1 MPKYKRTDQIHSM
14 KNFIVLGTLL
24 GILTTG
30 IARAQV
36 GGGQYVLN
44 SLDVLLAAKT
54 IACDLRIEAFVEGK
68 KYTAWGQYAEQ
79 ALPQVAP
86 STFLRSV
93 FRQELNFSMNPPKPH
108 DTEPNRMTVVC
119 YVSDDGNKHQRD
131 RYTAIGGVKS
141 GDTIDLKRIEARL
154 KAANK
159 EGEFRSI
166 SEVRYLG
173 GLAGMMRQIS
183 NFYEFSSPTQENLQ
197 DEETIPAWKLT
208 GTLKSIH
215 RKSLLEKF
223 GGLNKKG
230 HYPSDF
236 PSDIE
241 IWLGRHNDFPYQIR
255 FLRRTSERSS
265 QKTLLFQESFYKV
278 ALNSTPMLD
287 TGVNSQFTPLKF
299 PNDVFVR
306 DDTDNFM
313 STLGL

>member
-1 MPKYKRTDQIHSM
+1 MPEYKRADQIHSM

-24 GILTTG
+24 GILATG
-30 IARAQV
+30 VARAQV
-36 GGGQYVLN
+36 GGEQYVFN
-44 SLDVLLAAKT
+44 SLDVLLAANT
-54 IACDLRIEAFVEGK
+54 IECDLRIEAIVEGK

-79 ALPQVAP
+79 VLPQVA
-86 STFLRSV
+86 SNTFLRSV
-93 FRQELNFSMNPPKPH
+93 FRQELNFSMNPPKPR

-119 YVSDDGNKHQRD
+119 YVSEDRSKYQMD

-141 GDTIDLKRIEARL
+141 GVTLDVKKIEEKL

-159 EGEFRSI
+159 EGEFRHI
-166 SEVRYLG
+166 SEVRHLG
-173 GLAGMMRQIS
+173 GFAGMMRQIC
-183 NFYEFSSPTQENLQ
+183 NFYEFSLPTQENLQ
-197 DEETIPAWKLT
+197 DEGTIPAWKLS

-215 RKSLLEKF
+215 RKSLLDKF
-223 GGLNKKG
+223 GGLDKKG
-230 HYPSDF
+230 HYPTDF

-255 FLRRTSERSS
+255 YLRRTSERSS

-287 TGVNSQFTPLKF
+287 TGINSQFAPLKF

-313 STLGL
+313 ATLGL